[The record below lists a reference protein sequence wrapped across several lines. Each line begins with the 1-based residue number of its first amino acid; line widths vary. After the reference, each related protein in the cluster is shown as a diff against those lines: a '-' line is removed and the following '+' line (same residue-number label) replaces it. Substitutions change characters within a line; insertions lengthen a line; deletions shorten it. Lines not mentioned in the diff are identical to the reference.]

1 METLVLV
8 VHILVALAMIGLI
21 LLQQGKGAEA
31 GASFGGGG
39 SATVFG
45 ASGSGNFLSRSTA
58 VLVTIFFI
66 TSIALAVFA
75 KHRAGQVDVLPGAP
89 ATTTTVPVS
98 AAPQPAAPVTA
109 APATT
114 APAPVTTAPAA
125 AGTAPAAADKVA
137 ETPAPAAPA
146 TN

>member
-31 GASFGGGG
+31 GASFGSGG

-45 ASGSGNFLSRSTA
+45 ASGSGNFLTRTTA
-58 VLVTIFFI
+58 ILVTIFFI
-66 TSIALAVFA
+66 TSLTLAVFA
-75 KHRAGQVDVLPGAP
+75 KHRAGQVNVLPG
-89 ATTTTVPVS
+89 
-98 AAPQPAAPVTA
+98 
-109 APATT
+109 
-114 APAPVTTAPAA
+114 APVTTAPVKI
-125 AGTAPAAADKVA
+125 TPAPTVPVTTDKVA
-137 ETPAPAAPA
+137 ETPAPVAPA